1 MVDTTQVKRFVK
13 AHLKEI
19 RGRED
24 VATAFGLPLEAL
36 RRSFLRQENITLAGY
51 IRKMRVEQAK
61 RLLRETDLRS
71 KEVCEAVGF
80 ARMDDGER
88 TFREMA
94 GETMR
99 TYRERYRR
107 RYRRE

>member
-1 MVDTTQVKRFVK
+1 MVDTAQVKRYVE

-24 VATAFGLPLEAL
+24 VAAAFGLPLEAL
-36 RRSFLRQENITLAGY
+36 RRSFLKWEGFTLAEY
-51 IRKMRVEQAK
+51 IRAMRVERAK

-80 ARMDDGER
+80 TRVDDGER
-88 TFREMA
+88 TFREVA
-94 GETMR
+94 GETMQA
-99 TYRERYRR
+99 YRERYRR
-107 RYRRE
+107 RYRME